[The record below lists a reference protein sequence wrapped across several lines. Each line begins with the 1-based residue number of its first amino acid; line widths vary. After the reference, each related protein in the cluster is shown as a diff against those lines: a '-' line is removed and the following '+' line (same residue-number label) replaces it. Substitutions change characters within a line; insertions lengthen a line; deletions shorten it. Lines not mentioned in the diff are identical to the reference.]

1 MCVFICIAHMDTLCV
16 CVFIARHTV
25 DVCKCN
31 LYICVHIIY
40 IFEWRDVGGGRM
52 KYGDMWHNVNTVCVR
67 VFIARYT
74 VDVCECNLYIYD
86 V

>member
-25 DVCKCN
+25 DVCKRN

-52 KYGDMWHNVNTVCVR
+52 KYGDM
-67 VFIARYT
+67 
-74 VDVCECNLYIYD
+74 
-86 V
+86 